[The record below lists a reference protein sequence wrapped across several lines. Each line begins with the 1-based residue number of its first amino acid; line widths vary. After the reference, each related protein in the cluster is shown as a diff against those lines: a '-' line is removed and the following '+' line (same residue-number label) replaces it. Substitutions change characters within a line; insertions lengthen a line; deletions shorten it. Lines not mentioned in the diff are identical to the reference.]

1 VTPAIF
7 PRALVFSAILAST
20 SLFAGFREDI
30 GFSELQTAFGSL
42 PNGSSL
48 KIAHIEYVRDG
59 KWAPEMAGELEGK
72 SITYSPASPTGYSY
86 HGDEVGRVLYGSTSS
101 VIPAVSQIRAFEAW
115 NYYDNSLNTSKGIA
129 PVVADWD
136 LENHSYISNAGLSTN
151 EGGRRMDFRIDRDGV
166 TATVVLENGTGT
178 VPPLFGNTYNTIVV
192 GSSTGS
198 HSRGGTTREVV
209 GRVKPD
215 IVGTANW
222 TSYAGPI
229 VGSSAGLLIAKTK
242 ADSSLAMAKRPEVIK
257 ALLMAGATKEEFP
270 TWSRSS
276 TAPIDPIYGAGEVNV
291 NNSYGMLV
299 TGRQAAS
306 PSAIRSSRGWDLNT
320 VGTGSSL
327 LYFFT
332 IGSGQ
337 TGTIS
342 AVLTWHR
349 TVSPINGAWN
359 QGVSASVDNLD
370 LRLYR
375 ANSQFETGDLLQDSV
390 SAIDNVEHIFLR
402 DVAEGTYVLVV
413 GSVSGTKQFG
423 LAWNVS
429 GVTSQPPTVT
439 APAITTQ
446 PAAKTV
452 TEGSSVSFSVLAS
465 GTSPFTYQWR
475 KNGSAIS
482 GATGSSFSVAAAA
495 LSDAGTY
502 TVVVSNSAG
511 SATSNGAYL
520 TVNTAVSAPA
530 ITTQPAAKTVTEG
543 SSVSFS
549 VLASGTSPFTYQWR
563 KNGSAISGA
572 TGSSFSIAAAAL
584 SDAGTY
590 TVVVS
595 NSAGSATSNG
605 AFLTVNLSVVT
616 PMITTQPSPKS
627 VTEGASVSF
636 SVVASGTSPFSYQ
649 WRRNSVAIQ
658 GASGASLS
666 IASAS
671 LADEG
676 SYSVVVTNSAGSATS
691 SAAFLSVSSA
701 AIAPSISSQPA
712 PATAQEGGGATFS
725 VSASG
730 TSPFTY
736 QWLKDGVS
744 ISGAT
749 SSSLSI
755 TSVSLASAGIYSVV
769 VSNSAGSATSSGA
782 SLTIN
787 SSVVAPTITT
797 QPVPKTVS
805 EGASVSFSVAAGG
818 TSPFTYQWRKK
829 GIAIAGATGSTFSIP
844 AVALTDEGN
853 YTVVVSN
860 SAGTV
865 ASNGAYLTVNT
876 AASASPPA
884 ITSQPT
890 PASAIEG
897 GNATFSV
904 TASGTSPFNYQWRKD
919 GVAISG
925 ATGSSLTLS
934 SLTAGQAGT
943 YSVVV
948 SNSAGSATSN
958 GALLTVHSAVK
969 APAITSQ
976 PVGANTNEGSS
987 VSFSVSASGT
997 SPMTYQW
1004 RKDGANVV
1012 GANSANFSVQNT
1024 TLADAGSYTVVVSN
1038 PAGSATSN
1046 SAILQV
1052 AQAELGAPTIT
1063 NQPVPAIVP
1072 VGSSAKFAVSAKGS
1086 GSLSYQWRKNG
1097 VAISGAVAPTLSISS
1112 AQVSDAASYSVRVAN
1127 SAGSVES
1134 SGAALTVQSTPSV
1147 AAGGK
1152 LGNISSRAK
1161 VEAGSGILISGFV
1174 VTGDQPKT
1182 LIVRAVG
1189 PTLSSYNLTG
1199 LLKRP
1204 MIRIYSGSNLIEEIP
1219 SGGRSPSAEVARE
1232 AAILAGAFPLPE
1244 NSLDCVVVRSFT
1256 PGAYTVHVFGE
1267 DGGKG
1272 IAIVEVY
1279 DLDASNSGSRVVN
1292 LSTRSHVG
1300 RNNEILIPGVSIT
1313 GTSPKQVLI
1322 RAVGPGLRDYDVD
1335 GVLERPKI
1343 ALYQGTTL
1351 VTENTGWTTSP
1362 NPTEIAAVSDR
1373 VGAFALKES
1382 SWDSALLVTLAPGG
1396 YTLHITG
1403 SDGGT
1408 GVVLAEVF
1416 EVPSN

>member
-7 PRALVFSAILAST
+7 PRALVLSAIIAST

-30 GFSELQTAFGSL
+30 GFSELQSTFGSL

-151 EGGRRMDFRIDRDGV
+151 EGGRRMDFRIDRDGI

-242 ADSSLAMAKRPEVIK
+242 ADTSLAMAKRPEVIK

-511 SATSNGAYL
+511 SATSNGA
-520 TVNTAVSAPA
+520 
-530 ITTQPAAKTVTEG
+530 
-543 SSVSFS
+543 
-549 VLASGTSPFTYQWR
+549 
-563 KNGSAISGA
+563 
-572 TGSSFSIAAAAL
+572 
-584 SDAGTY
+584 
-590 TVVVS
+590 
-595 NSAGSATSNG
+595 
-605 AFLTVNLSVVT
+605 FLTVNLSVVT

-805 EGASVSFSVAAGG
+805 EGASVSFSVVAGG

-976 PVGANTNEGSS
+976 PVGANTSEGSS

-1024 TLADAGSYTVVVSN
+1024 TLADAGSYTVVVTN